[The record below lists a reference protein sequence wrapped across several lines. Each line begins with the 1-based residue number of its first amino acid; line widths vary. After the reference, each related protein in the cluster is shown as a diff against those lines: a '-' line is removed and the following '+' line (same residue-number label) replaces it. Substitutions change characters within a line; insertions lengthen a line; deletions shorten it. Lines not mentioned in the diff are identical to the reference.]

1 MLFIVR
7 QVDGHEIGVHADRL
21 EVEATGNGE
30 FRFHGPNESSIELPA
45 RKVEYVKLV
54 DEMCPDRHLLDEEV
68 PEPKP
73 AIRSG

>member
-7 QVDGHEIGVHADRL
+7 QSDGQEIGIHADRL
-21 EVEATGNGE
+21 EVEATGNCKY
-30 FRFHGPNESSIELPA
+30 RFHGPHGSFIELPA
-45 RKVEYVKLV
+45 RKVDDIKLV

-68 PEPKP
+68 AEPKP